1 MSVST
6 SDHLSSGLPPR
17 AQSPVYRLLRSSRRT
32 LEFAVVEGGQ
42 VEVRAPKDMPL
53 ERIEARLQARARW
66 IARQRRSIERTA
78 SPTTPRE
85 FRSGETF
92 HYLGRQYRLR
102 VCAGSKAHVRLFNGR
117 LEVTVRDPADKSAV
131 KRALERWFQV
141 RAKQVI
147 PARVAAFLERPAGRG
162 LTPNSIAL
170 RRMRTRWGSCS
181 SSGRILLNT
190 ELIHLPT
197 TLIDFVIAHEL
208 VHLRVRGH
216 GAAFDRRVASLV
228 PDWQTWSTRLKNQ
241 SGNEPGCPDDR

>member
-42 VEVRAPKDMPL
+42 VEVRAPKDMPV

-66 IARQRRSIERTA
+66 IARQRRSVEREA
-78 SPTTPRE
+78 SPAAPRE

-102 VCAGSKAHVRLFNGR
+102 VCAGSKPHVRLFSGR
-117 LEVTVRDPADKSAV
+117 LEVTVRDPADKSAI
-131 KRALERWFQV
+131 KRALERWFHARAEQV
-141 RAKQVI
+141 L
-147 PARVAAFLERPAGRG
+147 PARVAAFLERPAARG
-162 LTPNSIAL
+162 LTPKSISL

-190 ELIHLPT
+190 QLIHLPT

-208 VHLRVRGH
+208 AHLVVADLGH
-216 GAAFDRRVASLV
+216 RFTRMVASLV
-228 PDWQTWSTRLKNQ
+228 PEYARCRDRLRLKL
-241 SGNEPGCPDDR
+241 GGWLE